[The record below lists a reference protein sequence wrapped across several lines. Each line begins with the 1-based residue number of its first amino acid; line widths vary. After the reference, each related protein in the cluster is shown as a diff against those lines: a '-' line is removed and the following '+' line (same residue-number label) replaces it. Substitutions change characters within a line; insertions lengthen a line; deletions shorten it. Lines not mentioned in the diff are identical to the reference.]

1 MCLPATEPSSKVWLD
16 NEKNHS
22 MVLQAIVDPNM
33 RFRDIVTG
41 WPGKMKDWLVFE
53 SSNFH
58 KLCDRGERLNGKAL
72 QPSAG
77 SEIREYII
85 GDSGYP
91 LLPYLIVPYEGKEL
105 PELRSDF
112 NQRHF
117 ATRMVAQRAL
127 VRLKEMW
134 KIIEGSMWRPDKHR
148 LPRIILV
155 CCLLHDIVIDME
167 DDVQD
172 ELSLSCNHDS
182 GYHQLICGT
191 TSDVKG
197 ASLREKL
204 SLYSTQRLPT

>member
-1 MCLPATEPSSKVWLD
+1 
-16 NEKNHS
+16 
-22 MVLQAIVDPNM
+22 
-33 RFRDIVTG
+33 
-41 WPGKMKDWLVFE
+41 
-53 SSNFH
+53 
-58 KLCDRGERLNGKAL
+58 
-72 QPSAG
+72 
-77 SEIREYII
+77 
-85 GDSGYP
+85 
-91 LLPYLIVPYEGKEL
+91 
-105 PELRSDF
+105 
-112 NQRHF
+112 
-117 ATRMVAQRAL
+117 
-127 VRLKEMW
+127 
-134 KIIEGSMWRPDKHR
+134 MWRPDKHR

>member
-117 ATRMVAQRAL
+117 CNENGGTKGIGEA
-127 VRLKEMW
+127 
-134 KIIEGSMWRPDKHR
+134 EG
-148 LPRIILV
+148 
-155 CCLLHDIVIDME
+155 
-167 DDVQD
+167 DV
-172 ELSLSCNHDS
+172 ENH
-182 GYHQLICGT
+182 
-191 TSDVKG
+191 
-197 ASLREKL
+197 
-204 SLYSTQRLPT
+204 